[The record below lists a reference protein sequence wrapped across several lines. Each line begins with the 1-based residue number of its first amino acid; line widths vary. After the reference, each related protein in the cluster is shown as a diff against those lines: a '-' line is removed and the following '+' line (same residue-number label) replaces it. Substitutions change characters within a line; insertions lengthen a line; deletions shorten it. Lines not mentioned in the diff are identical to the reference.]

1 MQPDAARTWPAH
13 MALPTSAL
21 FSLRGCAVHALVS
34 VLHWLL
40 VHSLHLLSNNS
51 RLRSSAIVLR
61 TSICRSALC
70 VSSCVPEYG
79 FTSALGRQL
88 PSNSEWCLKLCEG
101 RLQPLAEVLLG
112 SWVIGARPPVS
123 CAPQPLG
130 TTSAEPVHFQRGSLV
145 LCSGVQSRSAP
156 SGSTPSSIPS
166 QSTSR

>member
-1 MQPDAARTWPAH
+1 MACSHGAADECP
-13 MALPTSAL
+13 
-21 FSLRGCAVHALVS
+21 
-34 VLHWLL
+34 
-40 VHSLHLLSNNS
+40 LLSKRMCCSCVGLCATLASRSLTASSLSTNS
-51 RLRSSAIVLR
+51 RLHFSAIVLR

-145 LCSGVQSRSAP
+145 LWSGVQSRSAP

-166 QSTSR
+166 QSASR